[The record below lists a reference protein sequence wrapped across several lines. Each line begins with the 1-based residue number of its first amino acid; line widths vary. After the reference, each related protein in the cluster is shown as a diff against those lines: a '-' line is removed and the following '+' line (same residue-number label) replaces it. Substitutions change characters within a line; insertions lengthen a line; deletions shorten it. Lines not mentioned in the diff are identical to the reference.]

1 MGFKHNLQDTL
12 LASSPKRLSIHT
24 YLEMKTK
31 KETNGAIYMCIIKGN
46 KKIYIVDID
55 MDDYIR

>member
-1 MGFKHNLQDTL
+1 
-12 LASSPKRLSIHT
+12 
-24 YLEMKTK
+24 MKTK

-55 MDDYIR
+55 MDDYIRWYI